1 MLKNAGIASL
11 VLVLLFFSFSVL
23 NSTQEFS
30 DSKPLKSEYTASST
44 ILAFLE
50 SKDAE
55 TDTVTAEFDSIYDKH
70 DYFAKHKNKICK
82 EFSRIDS
89 LKLWNKKG
97 EIIDPDSTWTTLEG
111 SGWNYGINDSLEY
124 YVYGVFAE
132 SQRWLYSYYVKNGD
146 LLVHIGVNTKYN
158 APLGYIREDAYAAG
172 DSTEWGESEDFEELS
187 IFRNNKII
195 YQLSPDCGAPNS
207 PAYIQGTQEGII
219 NELATIRNLIK
230 LQE

>member
-23 NSTQEFS
+23 NSSQEFS
-30 DSKPLKSEYTASST
+30 DSTPLKSDDTASST

-55 TDTVTAEFDSIYDKH
+55 TDTVTTEFDSIYDKH

-89 LKLWNKKG
+89 LKLWEKKG
-97 EIIDPDSTWTTLEG
+97 EIVDPDSTWSTLEG

-132 SQRWLYSYYVKNGD
+132 SQQWLYSYYVKNGD

-158 APLGYIREDAYAAG
+158 APLGYIRKTHLPQEILLY
-172 DSTEWGESEDFEELS
+172 GE
-187 IFRNNKII
+187 NQKILKS
-195 YQLSPDCGAPNS
+195 YQYLE
-207 PAYIQGTQEGII
+207 IT
-219 NELATIRNLIK
+219 K
-230 LQE
+230 

>member
-23 NSTQEFS
+23 NSSQEFS
-30 DSKPLKSEYTASST
+30 DSTPLKSDDTASST

-55 TDTVTAEFDSIYDKH
+55 TDTVTTEFDSIYDKH
-70 DYFAKHKNKICK
+70 DYFDKYKNKICK

-89 LKLWNKKG
+89 LKLWEKQG
-97 EIIDPDSTWTTLEG
+97 EIIDPDSTWSTLEG
-111 SGWNYGINDSLEY
+111 SGWDYSVNDSMEY
-124 YVYGVFAE
+124 YVYGEFAE
-132 SQRWLYSYYVKNGD
+132 SQRWLYYFYVKKGTI
-146 LLVHIGVNTKYN
+146 LMHREVNTKYN

-172 DSTEWGESEDFEELS
+172 DSTVWVESEDFEELS

-207 PAYIQGTQEGII
+207 PAYVQDTQEGII